1 MGIESDLGYLE
12 VHPLIKD
19 ELGALASEVTK
30 EKRMG
35 GMKEQVRM
43 SRSVSDGSLGWR
55 RSFTHAVRRD
65 PQGNCTGPQMCF
77 TGL

>member
-1 MGIESDLGYLE
+1 MRIESDVGYLE
-12 VHPLIKD
+12 AGPLIKD

-35 GMKEQVRM
+35 GMIEQVRM
-43 SRSVSDGSLGWR
+43 SGSVSDGSLGWR
-55 RSFTHAVRRD
+55 RSFTHAMRRG
-65 PQGNCTGPQMCF
+65 PQGNCTCPQMCF